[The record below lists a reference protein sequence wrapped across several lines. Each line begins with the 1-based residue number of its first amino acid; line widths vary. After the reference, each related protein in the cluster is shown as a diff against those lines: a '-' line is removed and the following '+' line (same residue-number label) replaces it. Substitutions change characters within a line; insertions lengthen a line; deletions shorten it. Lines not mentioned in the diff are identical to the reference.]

1 MPGWN
6 ERHQE
11 NRNLKRKREG
21 RRDVKPSCSGPPMS
35 TETKDMLRVWMVESP
50 STTIHDIRILCSQR
64 NISHPAEQI
73 AKWISNKRTSI
84 ANKEEEEKL
93 REKRRQYTPRQYTP
107 FAKEQKKND
116 RKNYARQPTPSSAG
130 PAIVVEDKLIL
141 EQYFCNI
148 SRLPGLVECRELIA
162 RNQWTDLYSGYQIQ
176 KWFKNRRRRE
186 VKTGGREVEIGKLQR
201 IITTNQQNKYRN
213 EYRETSKLFLEP
225 VQSSLVP
232 DSIDPLSFDEP
243 TLKMSDMHMPTMPS
257 VEDEGVVDDNIFDNL
272 EDIEDVD
279 LLFGGL

>member
-1 MPGWN
+1 M
-6 ERHQE
+6 
-11 NRNLKRKREG
+11 KRQLQG
-21 RRDVKPSCSGPPMS
+21 RRDVKPSCAGPPMS
-35 TETKDMLRVWMVESP
+35 TETKDMLRVWMVEAP
-50 STTIHDIRILCSQR
+50 STTMHDIRILCCQR
-64 NISHPAEQI
+64 GITHPAEQI
-73 AKWISNKRTSI
+73 AKWISNQRITI

-93 REKRRQYTPRQYTP
+93 EKKRRQYTPEI
-107 FAKEQKKND
+107 KEQKKTD
-116 RKNYARQPTPSSAG
+116 RKIYPRQPTPSSAG

-162 RNQWTDLYSGYQIQ
+162 RNQWTDLYSGHQIQ

-186 VKTGGREVEIGKLQR
+186 VKVAGGKVEIRKRQR
-201 IITTNQQNKYRN
+201 VTTTKQQNKYRN

-225 VQSSLVP
+225 VQSSFIP
-232 DSIDPLSFDEP
+232 NTIDPLSFDEP